1 MKTTSTSPATKA
13 AKVTKAASAANA
25 VKTGKSGKTG
35 IKLKVKES
43 AAKDSRVAS
52 KSSRVTKE
60 GAPRYLQIANEL
72 REAIA
77 SGRYPMG
84 AQMPTEHELC
94 EQLNVSRFTIREAIR
109 VLSTA
114 GLVHR
119 KPRAGTVVAALPD
132 DTRYTQGI
140 DSLRDLFQYAQ
151 TTDFKYVFI
160 GHVALSK
167 ALARRVAGTAG
178 EEWIYAMAI
187 RCEIDGERPF
197 GVTRLY
203 LNPMLKGIENALRSN
218 RGPVYALIERDYGA
232 RIDRVEQAIV
242 GIVLDEHDAANLG
255 VPAGTPG
262 LSITRSYFDNTGRL
276 LELADTVHPADRF
289 TYRMVLRR

>member
-1 MKTTSTSPATKA
+1 MKTTSTTPVQKISKA
-13 AKVTKAASAANA
+13 GKTSSA
-25 VKTGKSGKTG
+25 VKITKS
-35 IKLKVKES
+35 
-43 AAKDSRVAS
+43 DAS
-52 KSSRVTKE
+52 KVNVNAKTRLTKDAKAMAVKSRPIANE
-60 GAPRYLQIANEL
+60 GAPRYLQIAHAL

-77 SGRYPMG
+77 NGRYPVG

-132 DTRYTQGI
+132 ETRYTQGI
-140 DSLRDLFQYAQ
+140 YSLRDLFQYAE
-151 TTDFKYVFI
+151 TTDFKYVYI
-160 GHVALSK
+160 GLITLSK
-167 ALARRVAGTAG
+167 TLAGRVSAPVG

-187 RCEIDGERPF
+187 RYEINGERPF
-197 GVTRLY
+197 GITRLY
-203 LNPMLKGIENALRSN
+203 LNPMLKGIEKALRSN
-218 RGPVYALIERDYGA
+218 RGPVYALIERDYSM

-242 GIVLDEHDAANLG
+242 GIILDEHDAANLG

-262 LSITRSYFDNTGRL
+262 LSITRSYFDTSGRL
-276 LELADTVHPADRF
+276 IELTDNIHPADRF
-289 TYRMVLRR
+289 TYRMVLSR

>member
-1 MKTTSTSPATKA
+1 MKNTSTTRVQKISKA
-13 AKVTKAASAANA
+13 AKTPIAVKVTKSDASAVKVNA
-25 VKTGKSGKTG
+25 KRKLTKDAKAMAIKTRP
-35 IKLKVKES
+35 I
-43 AAKDSRVAS
+43 AK
-52 KSSRVTKE
+52 K
-60 GAPRYLQIANEL
+60 GAPRYLQIAHAL

-77 SGRYPMG
+77 SGRYPVG

-140 DSLRDLFQYAQ
+140 YSLRDLFQYAE
-151 TTDFKYVFI
+151 TTDFKYVYI
-160 GHVALSK
+160 GRIALSK
-167 ALARRVAGTAG
+167 SPAGRVSAPVG

-187 RCEIDGERPF
+187 RYEIDGERPF

-203 LNPMLKGIENALRSN
+203 LNPLLKGIGNALRSN
-218 RGPVYALIERDYGA
+218 RGPVYALIERDYGM
-232 RIDRVEQAIV
+232 RIDRVEQAII
-242 GIVLDEHDAANLG
+242 GIILDEHDAANLG

-262 LSITRSYFDNTGRL
+262 LSITRSYFDISGRL
-276 LELADTVHPADRF
+276 IELTDNIHPADRF